1 MGPPG
6 GGAFAWVEN
15 VRTSP
20 PNLLWTTVGH
30 AEGETRLNAFDNAL
44 IAAGIGDWNLVK
56 VTSVAPPGA
65 RFIERRPEAESGSV
79 VPVVLAS
86 VESAHPGERVTASV
100 AVGEGNGSH
109 GMIMEASGAS
119 DEEEI
124 EATVRRML
132 NESFMRRGLE
142 LETVTV
148 RSVSHTVEKVGASVA
163 AVILWWG

>member
-1 MGPPG
+1 M
-6 GGAFAWVEN
+6 
-15 VRTSP
+15 RTSP

-56 VTSVAPPGA
+56 VTSVAPAAA
-65 RFIERRPEAESGSV
+65 RLVEIRPAAESGCV

-86 VESAHPGERVTASV
+86 VESDRPGELVTASV
-100 AVGEGNGSH
+100 GIGRGNGGH
-109 GMIMEASGAS
+109 GMIMEASGPGDPEQMEAS
-119 DEEEI
+119 
-124 EATVRRML
+124 VRRML

-148 RSVSHTVEKVGASVA
+148 RSMSHTVENVGASVA
-163 AVILWWG
+163 AVVLWWG